1 MKTQSVTQLNTTI
14 NNSKNTDK
22 IDIVFTY
29 CATDEAQVQL
39 IGSLEDAII
48 NNATLYKVDV
58 GSTPPIFAIQHLP
71 AVTIFKSGIK
81 TSEFAVAVGVEVS
94 SLLLTLNSNV
104 NTANMS
110 SSPILIGKVGD
121 KEGVNQ

>member
-1 MKTQSVTQLNTTI
+1 MKSLSVSQLNTNI
-14 NNSKNTDK
+14 NNSKDTDK
-22 IDIVFTY
+22 NDVVFTY

-39 IGSLEDAII
+39 IGSLDDAVI
-48 NNATLYKVDV
+48 NNATLFKVDV

-71 AVTIFKSGIK
+71 AVTIFKGGIK

-94 SLLLTLNSNV
+94 SLLSALNANI

-110 SSPILIGKVGD
+110 FGPTLIGEIRGG
-121 KEGVNQ
+121 EGVDQ

>member
-29 CATDEAQVQL
+29 CATDEAQDQL

>member
-14 NNSKNTDK
+14 NNSKDTDK

-39 IGSLEDAII
+39 IGSLDDAII

-58 GSTPPIFAIQHLP
+58 GITPPIFAIQYLP

-81 TSEFAVAVGVEVS
+81 TGEFAIAVGVEVS
-94 SLLLTLNSNV
+94 SLFSTLNSNV

-121 KEGVNQ
+121 KEGANQ

>member
-94 SLLLTLNSNV
+94 SLLSTLNSNV

>member
-39 IGSLEDAII
+39 IGSLDDAII
-48 NNATLYKVDV
+48 INATLYKVDV